1 MSVQFAVLLVT
12 LFTLVFSLK
21 WLRKVLVTGNMQK
34 MLKKREKD
42 IEELKE
48 LIAEENRQGAF
59 IIAWFISVAVTLF
72 FSVISIYI
80 LSNMIDLS

>member
-21 WLRKVLVTGNMQK
+21 WLHKVLVTGNMQK

-48 LIAEENRQGAF
+48 LIAENRQGAF

>member
-12 LFTLVFSLK
+12 LFTLFFSLNR
-21 WLRKVLVTGNMQK
+21 LRKVLFTGNMQK

-48 LIAEENRQGAF
+48 LIAENRQGAF
-59 IIAWFISVAVTLF
+59 ITAWFISVAVTLF
-72 FSVISIYI
+72 FSGVSIYI
-80 LSNMIDLS
+80 LSKTIDLS

>member
-12 LFTLVFSLK
+12 LFTLFFSLN

-48 LIAEENRQGAF
+48 LIAENRQGAF
-59 IIAWFISVAVTLF
+59 ITAWFISVGITLF
-72 FSVISIYI
+72 FSGVSIYI
-80 LSNMIDLS
+80 LSKMIDLS

>member
-12 LFTLVFSLK
+12 LFTLFFSLN
-21 WLRKVLVTGNMQK
+21 WLRKVLFTGNMQK

-48 LIAEENRQGAF
+48 LIAENRQGAF
-59 IIAWFISVAVTLF
+59 ITAWFISVAITLF
-72 FSVISIYI
+72 FSGVSIYI
-80 LSNMIDLS
+80 LSKMIDLI

>member
-12 LFTLVFSLK
+12 LFTLFFSLK
-21 WLRKVLVTGNMQK
+21 LLRKVLVTGNMQK

-48 LIAEENRQGAF
+48 LIAENRQGAF
-59 IIAWFISVAVTLF
+59 ITAWFISVSVTLF
-72 FSVISIYI
+72 FSGISIYI

>member
-21 WLRKVLVTGNMQK
+21 LLLKVLATGNLQK
-34 MLKKREKD
+34 MLKKREKE
-42 IEELKE
+42 IEEIKE
-48 LIAEENRQGAF
+48 LIAENRQGAF
-59 IIAWFISVAVTLF
+59 IIAWLISVAVTLF

-80 LSNMIDLS
+80 LSKMIDLS

>member
-1 MSVQFAVLLVT
+1 MTVQFAVLLGT
-12 LFTLVFSLK
+12 LFTLFFSLK
-21 WLRKVLVTGNMQK
+21 WLCKVLITGNMQE

-48 LIAEENRQGAF
+48 LIAENRQGAF
-59 IIAWFISVAVTLF
+59 ITAWFISVAVTLF

-80 LSNMIDLS
+80 LSKTIDLS

>member
-12 LFTLVFSLK
+12 LFTLFFSLK

-48 LIAEENRQGAF
+48 LIAENRQGAF
-59 IIAWFISVAVTLF
+59 ITAWFISIAVTLF

>member
-12 LFTLVFSLK
+12 LFTLFFSLNR
-21 WLRKVLVTGNMQK
+21 LRKVLFTSNMQK

-48 LIAEENRQGAF
+48 LIAENRQGAF
-59 IIAWFISVAVTLF
+59 ITAWFISVSVTLF
-72 FSVISIYI
+72 FSGISIYI